1 MIFDNGDDDVV
12 VVVDATVYNS
22 TACFDRT
29 STRHGGND
37 DDDGIVAELIP
48 LYVYDWSIPV
58 YESIQSYGRLRRV
71 DVVYY
76 FVLLVLGGLA
86 IKSKICVWLLKV
98 TS

>member
-37 DDDGIVAELIP
+37 DDDGIVAELIL
-48 LYVYDWSIPV
+48 LYIRMFGLYR
-58 YESIQSYGRLRRV
+58 YMK
-71 DVVYY
+71 VVYY

-86 IKSKICVWLLKV
+86 RKSKILCVV
-98 TS
+98 VECDVIEY

>member
-1 MIFDNGDDDVV
+1 MIFDNGDDDVVVVVVV

-48 LYVYDWSIPV
+48 LYIYTYVWSIPV
-58 YESIQSYGRLRRV
+58 YESSLLLR
-71 DVVYY
+71 VVG
-76 FVLLVLGGLA
+76 FRWLG
-86 IKSKICVWLLKV
+86 
-98 TS
+98 